1 MYRDYF
7 GIEGNPF
14 SNTPDPNFFYLSD
27 RHQEALAHL
36 QYGIHGSS
44 GFVLLTGEVG
54 TGKTTVCRY
63 LLENL
68 PENVDLALCTNPRLS
83 EAELLATIC
92 DELRIDISRCIP
104 DSVKDHMDALNNH
117 LLVGYAKG
125 RRAVLIIDEAQNL
138 DYPLLEQV
146 RLLTNLETASAKLL
160 QIILIGQTEL
170 KDTLEQENMRQ
181 LNQRITARY
190 HLEPMSKP
198 EAEKYI
204 RHRLQIGGLETDL
217 MDLGALAEIF
227 DRSGGVPR
235 LINSICERSLLGAY
249 AKEKKSIDRA
259 IVRLAANEVLG
270 NRPDLPISPE
280 PSQQKTEPAR
290 VVFATL
296 LAAAVVIGT
305 FVLGSQDKVEIQ
317 KASASGP
324 AAETPEADPPAEDPP
339 PAWKEVDE
347 GAKEKAVEKAGEK
360 AGEQPEAAPP
370 AVDDGVEAISRLIA
384 EGAVTVPKPA
394 AIETEVAANGNAAG
408 TETASRE
415 DPALRDVTLQNLFRH
430 PAIKGRLETA
440 VARLFH
446 FWNKKPTT
454 LSGLNPC
461 AEARVL
467 GLWCYQRRGTLK
479 RIKTINLPAL
489 ISLVNGEGIRRYA
502 VVSALTG
509 PRVTLDIDDRKID
522 VDAAAFK
529 LFWSGDFLV
538 LWKPIP
544 GLRINLRSG
553 MEGDDVKWLRQR
565 LTKILSLSSDAE
577 NPGLFDA
584 GLIKLVTAFQ
594 KSHGLKGDGIVGVM
608 TQIQLAAVIA
618 QSDVPVL
625 RNRP

>member
-1 MYRDYF
+1 MKGTTVVLESTGTLFRSGSPKEPMYRDYF

-14 SNTPDPNFFYLSD
+14 KNTPDPSYLYLSD

-68 PENVDLALCTNPRLS
+68 PENVDLALCLNPRLN

-146 RLLTNLETASAKLL
+146 RLLTNLETASTKLL

-170 KDTLEQENMRQ
+170 KDILEQENMRQ

-190 HLEPMSKP
+190 HLEPMSEP

-204 RHRLQIGGLETDL
+204 RHRLQVGGLEPDL
-217 MDLGALAEIF
+217 MDPSALAEIF

-259 IVRLAANEVLG
+259 MARLAANEVLG
-270 NRPDLPISPE
+270 EHLDLPTSPE

-296 LAAAVVIGT
+296 LAAAVVMGT
-305 FVLGSQDKVEIQ
+305 FTLGSQDKAEIK
-317 KASASGP
+317 KAPASGP
-324 AAETPEADPPAEDPP
+324 AAETREVSPP
-339 PAWKEVDE
+339 PD
-347 GAKEKAVEKAGEK
+347 
-360 AGEQPEAAPP
+360 
-370 AVDDGVEAISRLIA
+370 
-384 EGAVTVPKPA
+384 PA
-394 AIETEVAANGNAAG
+394 AAG
-408 TETASRE
+408 
-415 DPALRDVTLQNLFRH
+415 
-430 PAIKGRLETA
+430 
-440 VARLFH
+440 
-446 FWNKKPTT
+446 
-454 LSGLNPC
+454 
-461 AEARVL
+461 
-467 GLWCYQRRGTLK
+467 
-479 RIKTINLPAL
+479 
-489 ISLVNGEGIRRYA
+489 
-502 VVSALTG
+502 
-509 PRVTLDIDDRKID
+509 
-522 VDAAAFK
+522 
-529 LFWSGDFLV
+529 
-538 LWKPIP
+538 
-544 GLRINLRSG
+544 
-553 MEGDDVKWLRQR
+553 
-565 LTKILSLSSDAE
+565 
-577 NPGLFDA
+577 
-584 GLIKLVTAFQ
+584 
-594 KSHGLKGDGIVGVM
+594 
-608 TQIQLAAVIA
+608 
-618 QSDVPVL
+618 
-625 RNRP
+625 